1 MNERSKPN
9 DTAAETMT
17 HQEAAQ
23 SGAVERYLLDDM
35 TPDERLRF
43 EEHYFICP
51 ICAEEIATGQG
62 FIEDVRELYPQND
75 SNRAQTPLP
84 EPEASWWKR
93 ILTAPILIPAMLI
106 LLAVDVRNILSIG
119 SLKSQIA
126 TLSAPQAA
134 TLITAHEEEE
144 RGALLTVNT
153 QVVTVRFPLPDGPAY
168 PFYRID
174 VAHGDKLAFSKVL
187 PAPLSENG
195 LALTLNKKLIGA
207 GYFDAAIFGL
217 GQAQS
222 KEGATVGHYKF
233 GIR

>member
-9 DTAAETMT
+9 DTAGETMT

-23 SGAVERYLLDDM
+23 SGAVERYLLEEM
-35 TPDERLRF
+35 TPDEGLRF
-43 EEHYFICP
+43 EEHYFTCP
-51 ICAEEIATGQG
+51 ICAEEIAMGQD
-62 FIEDVRELYPQND
+62 FIEGVRELYPQND
-75 SNRAQTPLP
+75 SNRAKTMSP
-84 EPEASWWKR
+84 EPKAPWWKR
-93 ILTAPILIPAMLI
+93 IFTTPILIPAMLI
-106 LLAVDVRNILSIG
+106 LLVVDVRNILSIG
-119 SLKSQIA
+119 ALKSQIA
-126 TLSAPQAA
+126 ALSAPQAA

-144 RGALLTVNT
+144 RGALSTINT
-153 QVVTVRFPLPDGPAY
+153 QAVTVRFPLPDGPVY

-187 PAPLSENG
+187 PAPSSENG

-207 GYFDAAIFGL
+207 GYFDASIFGL

-222 KEGATVGHYKF
+222 KDGATVGHYKF